1 MIHRNVYYISF
12 LWLCFIKHSNGT
24 HTHTHTLTRMVFT
37 GGASGEESACQLRRY
52 SFDHLVRKTRWGRTW
67 QHTPVLVP
75 RQCHGQSRLVG
86 YCPLGCK
93 KSDITEQL
101 NTHTHTHTHTHTYIH
116 SLIYIK
122 MTCKLQTQNHFLCNC
137 KLFSYHYTYLKL
149 YMHTCISLSIY
160 LSISQLS
167 VVYVDPHL

>member
-1 MIHRNVYYISF
+1 MCTIFPFSGYVSLNIQMA
-12 LWLCFIKHSNGT
+12 
-24 HTHTHTLTRMVFT
+24 HTYTHTLTRMVFT

-52 SFDHLVRKTRWGRTW
+52 CFDHLVRKTRWSRER

-75 RQCHGQSRLVG
+75 GQCHGQSRLVG

-101 NTHTHTHTHTHTYIH
+101 NTHTHTHTHTHIH

-122 MTCKLQTQNHFLCNC
+122 MTCKLRTQNHFLCNC

-167 VVYVDPHL
+167 VVYVNPHL